1 MNGKKIMEAISHV
14 IYAAADG
21 GANTQMTG
29 IYFEGTDSGVSL
41 AALDGHVVA
50 VDSVKAEG
58 AKDMKLIVPK
68 ATAKKLI
75 SMGCLLYTSRCV

>member
-1 MNGKKIMEAISHV
+1 MGWKGRSVKVGEASHV

-41 AALDGHVVA
+41 AALDGQCRSRASASKRRKGHEA
-50 VDSVKAEG
+50 DRAEG
-58 AKDMKLIVPK
+58 NCQEVNLHD
-68 ATAKKLI
+68 
-75 SMGCLLYTSRCV
+75 